1 MVAIDRPMSKLVD
14 TNGGRVSREIFCNQ
28 EIYDQEMEQVFARSW
43 LFVGHESQI
52 PNVGDFMRSRMGEEQ
67 VIVTRDKDHQ
77 IHVLLN
83 SCRHRGNMVCR
94 YDEGNA
100 LAFTCSFHGW
110 VYDTSGA
117 IVGLPFNDGGY
128 DGMPK
133 QDWGLLQARV
143 ELFQGTI
150 WATWD
155 RTAPSFV
162 DYLGGCELYLGTQLL
177 GTDGSENGAEVLGG
191 VVKWRLGCNWKV
203 PTPDVDTTHG
213 WITHRSIAV
222 ALGVGATGNPVRP
235 GQGRSESVGVSGG
248 RTRTCVSFPEGHT
261 MSVTVP
267 QEDDP
272 SWADNGT
279 WANMPLIREYF
290 REKYELRKQRLGK
303 LASLSVGPAIFPNEG
318 WLGRVVRIMHP
329 HGPGTTEIWTYFF
342 VDKDAPKEVKSALG
356 HYYEHY
362 YGPGGMT
369 QKDDMENW
377 YQLTIASRGP
387 MARKLDLNYQMGID
401 NPPLHGPSTYGLP
414 GLFTPTVYND
424 ENHRRFYQR
433 WAEVMEARDW
443 DEMRVKEPVK

>member
-1 MVAIDRPMSKLVD
+1 MS
-14 TNGGRVSREIFCNQ
+14 S
-28 EIYDQEMEQVFARSW
+28 
-43 LFVGHESQI
+43 
-52 PNVGDFMRSRMGEEQ
+52 
-67 VIVTRDKDHQ
+67 
-77 IHVLLN
+77 
-83 SCRHRGNMVCR
+83 
-94 YDEGNA
+94 
-100 LAFTCSFHGW
+100 
-110 VYDTSGA
+110 
-117 IVGLPFNDGGY
+117 
-128 DGMPK
+128 
-133 QDWGLLQARV
+133 
-143 ELFQGTI
+143 
-150 WATWD
+150 TW
-155 RTAPSFV
+155 APSCSA
-162 DYLGGCELYLGTQLL
+162 L
-177 GTDGSENGAEVLGG
+177 GSENGAEVLGG

-261 MSVTVP
+261 MSVTGAPRGRPELGRQRHVG
-267 QEDDP
+267 QH
-272 SWADNGT
+272 A
-279 WANMPLIREYF
+279 LIREYF

-303 LASLSVGPAIFPNEG
+303 LASSLRRSGHLPERG

-342 VDKDAPKEVKSALG
+342 VDKDAPQEVKSALG

-414 GLFTPTVYND
+414 GLFTRPSTTTRTIAVLPAV
-424 ENHRRFYQR
+424 
-433 WAEVMEARDW
+433 AEVMEARDW